1 MLLLILKIVYSVK
14 IIAIILQMQNYF
26 NLMKVHS
33 KKQNFN
39 FNKILNK
46 NFPILLMVLYIKV
59 AIKY

>member
-1 MLLLILKIVYSVK
+1 MLHLILKIVYSVK